1 MFSGLGLQTSAVF
14 DVAYEAAEK
23 FTKAFGKRKKSA
35 GLLKNLV
42 SQRLCSSVAAGLA
55 TARKLLE
62 GRQVEPG
69 EQDNGGQIDLWD
81 VLNEERQ
88 HLQTIVD
95 SLGPQPSRPIMI
107 ALAFGVECMLCA
119 VIVGATTM
127 RASGSARH
135 VTS

>member
-1 MFSGLGLQTSAVF
+1 MPRIPVDVHPMKGQTLPTMFSGLGLQTSAGF

-69 EQDNGGQIDLWD
+69 EQTTPRTTVARSIFGTSSTRSASIF
-81 VLNEERQ
+81 
-88 HLQTIVD
+88 
-95 SLGPQPSRPIMI
+95 RPWST
-107 ALAFGVECMLCA
+107 A
-119 VIVGATTM
+119 
-127 RASGSARH
+127 
-135 VTS
+135 